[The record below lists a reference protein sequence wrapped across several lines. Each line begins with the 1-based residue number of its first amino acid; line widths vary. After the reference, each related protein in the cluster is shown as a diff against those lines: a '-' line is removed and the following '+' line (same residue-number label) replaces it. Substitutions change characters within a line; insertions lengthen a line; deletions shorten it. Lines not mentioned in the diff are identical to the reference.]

1 MTSFKVRM
9 SSWPSNSL
17 QGTQD
22 VKGLP
27 DLEGD
32 RTTSHGVGKTVPHGL
47 VELEA
52 HAGRID
58 LRTGQ

>member
-1 MTSFKVRM
+1 M